1 MKKCREC
8 QHEISD
14 TPKVCPSC
22 GAPRPT
28 KEKWK
33 DWGFEYKSKTTIM
46 GIPLIH
52 ISFKYRPNWI
62 PIPAKGIISIGQFG
76 IGVINISQFGIG
88 ILSLSQ
94 ITIAFY
100 ALAQVA
106 IAYSLIA
113 QVGLYVNY
121 GYGKSV
127 WDINEVSVSC
137 TSDPTSQYI
146 YKIPEN
152 IDDGLEVGSLDEV
165 NIDPALIEKAVN
177 KIRCGK
183 YKEVHSMLIFKDN
196 KLVFEEY
203 FKGHKYKWDAPKHHG
218 ELVTWDR
225 DILHSIMSDTKS
237 ITSACIGIAID
248 KGLIKS
254 VHQSIFDYLPEH
266 QHLNTDGKDKI
277 TTEHLLT
284 MTSGLEGDEW
294 SAPYSSSDNPA
305 TGIWFTY
312 KDPITYILE
321 RPLIDEPGTS
331 FSYFGGNMIV
341 LGEIIKN
348 AAKMTI
354 EEFSGKYLFEPL
366 GIDSFNWSLKF
377 ENGVIETAGG
387 LKITPRAMVKIGA
400 TFLNKGVW
408 NGKQIISK
416 QWVEKSAT
424 SFPGNNG
431 INIPGEDSGRVG
443 YSYSWW
449 TKQYS
454 NSGKRINMFY
464 AGGWGGQHI
473 MVLPELNTVVV
484 FTGGN
489 YLTKRPPFKILKK
502 YVIPAFN

>member
-1 MKKCREC
+1 
-8 QHEISD
+8 
-14 TPKVCPSC
+14 
-22 GAPRPT
+22 
-28 KEKWK
+28 
-33 DWGFEYKSKTTIM
+33 
-46 GIPLIH
+46 
-52 ISFKYRPNWI
+52 
-62 PIPAKGIISIGQFG
+62 
-76 IGVINISQFGIG
+76 
-88 ILSLSQ
+88 
-94 ITIAFY
+94 
-100 ALAQVA
+100 
-106 IAYSLIA
+106 LIA

-277 TTEHLLT
+277 TIEHLLT

-305 TGIWFTY
+305 TGIWFTD